1 MDELDIQH
9 FGSIST
15 FGYTQPHCKYKNC
28 WPELNNKVTIEVE
41 IGEKKVGSKLSF
53 FPLQILARIPASMKR
68 VQKYLLTRLKL
79 NFENK
84 TKKRVSSDF
93 FSKVYKKIKEFETR
107 LTEGLGICLTA
118 NSRRHRNPDNDNGG
132 ANGSQHHLHA
142 PITANRSLRHS
153 RTLSASDENES
164 RGVGGT
170 GRRNHASGGEWRIE
184 KL

>member
-1 MDELDIQH
+1 
-9 FGSIST
+9 
-15 FGYTQPHCKYKNC
+15 
-28 WPELNNKVTIEVE
+28 
-41 IGEKKVGSKLSF
+41 
-53 FPLQILARIPASMKR
+53 MKR

-84 TKKRVSSDF
+84 KKKKEFHLIF

-170 GRRNHASGGEWRIE
+170 GRRNHASGGE
-184 KL
+184 